1 MIAAREFLGTFLV
14 HCIQLTHLE
23 SQQQL
28 LNAGDNKLSPFDHA
42 TPLTPDRPQVKRPSP
57 SLQITSNFLVFYGLL
72 HGTTLEKISVAQNV
86 VYSKI

>member
-42 TPLTPDRPQVKRPSP
+42 TKQPHFRPYTPGVWSIKY
-57 SLQITSNFLVFYGLL
+57 SN
-72 HGTTLEKISVAQNV
+72 ENEDQ
-86 VYSKI
+86 